1 MSPAASPAAP
11 RGAPHLGCRRIRVS
25 KLRVG
30 HGGRGPEPAGG
41 AGWVLRAGPR
51 AAPPLLGSRRLLGAG
66 RAKPESRS
74 ARPRATRTFQSAKES
89 GPRRPRTSLQPHG
102 AEGGSGTDRPHS
114 GDTNTYFAKKK
125 KKRRVARTRQV
136 SCAAVSSG
144 ALTSAARNRPGCGA
158 RVTRPGRGAGTD
170 GRLGH
175 QRTAPVRAPTRGVL
189 LRHRGRQPPLISN

>member
-125 KKRRVARTRQV
+125 KKKTSRANPSSQLRGCKQRGSDVSRAEPAWLRSAGHSAGPRGGDRR
-136 SCAAVSSG
+136 
-144 ALTSAARNRPGCGA
+144 
-158 RVTRPGRGAGTD
+158 
-170 GRLGH
+170 
-175 QRTAPVRAPTRGVL
+175 APRAPTNRSRPSPDARGS
-189 LRHRGRQPPLISN
+189 P